1 MNIVI
6 YIFPSSIE
14 GTGGASSL
22 CVGGRFSGSAFGI
35 WSAASPPAAPASLT
49 GATSLGAVDVTA
61 APPDQQLDSPQPI
74 ASELG
79 VATQVI
85 GDIQGEI

>member
-1 MNIVI
+1 MR
-6 YIFPSSIE
+6 
-14 GTGGASSL
+14 A
-22 CVGGRFSGSAFGI
+22 
-35 WSAASPPAAPASLT
+35 PPLRQLYFLLQLT